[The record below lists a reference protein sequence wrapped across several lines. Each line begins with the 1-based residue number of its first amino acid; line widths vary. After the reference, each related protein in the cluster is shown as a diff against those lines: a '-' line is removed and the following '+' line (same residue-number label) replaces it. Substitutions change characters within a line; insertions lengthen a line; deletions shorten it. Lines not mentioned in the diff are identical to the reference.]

1 MPFGAAAQKG
11 RWPNSHV
18 TAFCDKPGS
27 LNQRFG
33 DRCCLDIERT
43 KHARRVATEP
53 MVALGDM
60 GQGVGRHRI
69 GQLHRR
75 GDEAFEIV
83 PTAGGRNSALKG
95 CTIAMRFQE
104 GGAQA

>member
-1 MPFGAAAQKG
+1 
-11 RWPNSHV
+11 
-18 TAFCDKPGS
+18 
-27 LNQRFG
+27 
-33 DRCCLDIERT
+33 
-43 KHARRVATEP
+43 
-53 MVALGDM
+53 M